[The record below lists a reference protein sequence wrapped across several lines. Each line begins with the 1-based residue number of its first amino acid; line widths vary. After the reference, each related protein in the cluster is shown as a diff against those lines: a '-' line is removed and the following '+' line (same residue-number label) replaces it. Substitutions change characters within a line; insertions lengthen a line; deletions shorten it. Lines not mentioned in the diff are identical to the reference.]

1 MSTDLL
7 PNGAWNDESMPHGD
21 VKDPLRA
28 FDVKVFLAKAG
39 IGRTILP
46 FHKDIQIFAQGD
58 HCDSVFYVHEG
69 CVKLT
74 ILSKAGKE
82 ATIALLTTGHFVG
95 EECVSTDQPYRSATA
110 TAVSECVLLRI
121 GKAEMTRVL
130 QQEHAMSE
138 LFVAYLLARTNRI
151 QADLVD
157 QLFNS
162 SEKRLARTLL
172 LLANFGK
179 ESVQEAL
186 VPKISQATLAA
197 MVGCTRPRV
206 NFFLNRFRK
215 LGFIEYD
222 QQIRVKRALMQVVL
236 HD

>member
-1 MSTDLL
+1 MLTYLL
-7 PNGAWNDESMPHGD
+7 AHSAWEDEAMPH
-21 VKDPLRA
+21 VEMKDPLRA
-28 FDVKVFLAKAG
+28 FDVKMFLAKAG

-46 FHKDIQIFAQGD
+46 FQKDTQIFAQGD

-74 ILSKAGKE
+74 VLSESGKE
-82 ATIALLTTGHFVG
+82 ATIALLTGGHFVG
-95 EECVSTDQPYRSATA
+95 EECVSTDQSYRSATA
-110 TAVSECVLLRI
+110 VAVTECVLLRI
-121 GKAEMTRVL
+121 NKAEMTRVL
-130 QQEHAMSE
+130 RQEHAMSE

-162 SEKRLARTLL
+162 SERRLARTLL

-179 ESVQEAL
+179 DGVQDAM

-197 MVGCTRPRV
+197 MVGCTRSRV
-206 NFFLNRFRK
+206 NIFLNRFRK
-215 LGFIEYD
+215 LGFIEYNN
-222 QQIRVKRALMQVVL
+222 QICVKRALMQVVL

>member
-1 MSTDLL
+1 
-7 PNGAWNDESMPHGD
+7 MPYVD
-21 VKDPLRA
+21 MKDPLKA
-28 FDVKVFLAKAG
+28 FDVKMFLAKAG
-39 IGRTILP
+39 IGRTIVP
-46 FHKDIQIFAQGD
+46 FQKDAQVFAQGD
-58 HCDSVFYVHEG
+58 HCNSVFYIHEG
-69 CVKLT
+69 CVKLSV
-74 ILSKAGKE
+74 LSEAGKE
-82 ATIALLTTGHFVG
+82 ATIALLAEGHFVG

-110 TAVSECVLLRI
+110 TAITECVLLRI

-179 ESVQEAL
+179 ESVQDAM

-197 MVGCTRPRV
+197 MVGCTRSRV

>member
-1 MSTDLL
+1 
-7 PNGAWNDESMPHGD
+7 MPHVD
-21 VKDPLRA
+21 ARDPLRA
-28 FDVKVFLAKAG
+28 FDVKMFLAQSG
-39 IGRTILP
+39 VGRTVVPVL
-46 FHKDIQIFAQGD
+46 KDAAIFAQGD
-58 HCDSVFYVHEG
+58 LCDSVYYVHEG

-74 ILSKAGKE
+74 VLSVSGKE
-82 ATIALLTTGHFVG
+82 ATIALLTGGHFLG
-95 EECVSTDQPYRSATA
+95 EECVSTAQPYRSATA
-110 TAVSECVLLRI
+110 TAVTKCVLLRI
-121 GKAEMTRVL
+121 NKGEMTRVL

-138 LFVAYLLARTNRI
+138 LFVAYLLSRANRI

-172 LLANFGK
+172 LLANVGK
-179 ESVQEAL
+179 EGVQDAL

-197 MVGCTRPRV
+197 MVGCTRSRV

-222 QQIRVKRALMQVVL
+222 KQIRVRRALMQVVL

>member
-1 MSTDLL
+1 
-7 PNGAWNDESMPHGD
+7 MPH
-21 VKDPLRA
+21 VELRDPLRA

-39 IGRTILP
+39 IGRTITRFQKGAP
-46 FHKDIQIFAQGD
+46 IFAQGD
-58 HCDSVFYVHEG
+58 ACDSVFYVHEG

-74 ILSKAGKE
+74 VLSAAGKE
-82 ATIALLTTGHFVG
+82 ANIALLTSGHFVG

-110 TAVSECVLLRI
+110 TAVTECVLLRI

-138 LFVAYLLARTNRI
+138 LFVAFLLARTNRI

-179 ESVQEAL
+179 EGVQDAM
-186 VPKISQATLAA
+186 VPKISQSTLAA
-197 MVGCTRPRV
+197 MVGCTRSRV

>member
-1 MSTDLL
+1 MSSVDRR
-7 PNGAWNDESMPHGD
+7 
-21 VKDPLRA
+21 DPLRA
-28 FDVKVFLAKAG
+28 FDVKVFLAQAG
-39 IGRTILP
+39 TGKTILS
-46 FHKDIQIFAQGD
+46 FQKGARIFTQGD

-69 CVKLT
+69 CVKVT
-74 ILSKAGKE
+74 ILSEAGQE
-82 ATIALLTTGHFVG
+82 AVLTLLTSGHFVG
-95 EECVSTDQPYRSATA
+95 EECISTDQSYRSATA
-110 TAVSECVLLRI
+110 TAVTACVLLRVS
-121 GKAEMTRVL
+121 KTEMTQVL

-172 LLANFGK
+172 LLANIGK
-179 ESVQEAL
+179 EGVQDAI
-186 VPKISQATLAA
+186 VPRVSQATLAA
-197 MVGCTRPRV
+197 MVGCTRSRV

-222 QQIRVKRALMQVVL
+222 KQIHVKRELMQVVQ